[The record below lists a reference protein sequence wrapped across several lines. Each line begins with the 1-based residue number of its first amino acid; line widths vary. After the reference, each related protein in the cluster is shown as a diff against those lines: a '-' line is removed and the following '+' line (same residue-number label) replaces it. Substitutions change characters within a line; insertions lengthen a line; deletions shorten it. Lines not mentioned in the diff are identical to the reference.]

1 MASAVFGSK
10 LWRRILIGFV
20 VGLPLSV
27 LLLNEAGMTADRPA
41 GDVLS
46 NATLLVVVPILLL
59 VLAFFRF
66 KLWARVLVALA
77 LGVATG
83 LMWKEGAAA
92 LEPVGEIFFNLIKM
106 LIVPLILTTLVAGV
120 ASMGHPETMGRLGL
134 KAFGLYLVTTAF
146 AIMIG
151 LGFGVLF
158 EPGAGLSIAGVEPR
172 ITGGE
177 EAKSL
182 VDRLVDLIPTNP
194 VEALASADVLQIIL
208 FALFVGVGIV
218 VAGESGR
225 PLKDFFNSASEVML
239 QITRFV
245 MEVAPFGV
253 FALIAG
259 VAGEYGIEVL
269 ESLARLIIVVYAAC
283 LTHIV
288 IVYWGLIRFAAN
300 LPVIRFI
307 RGVVDAQAVAYS
319 TASSSG
325 TLPVTITVAR
335 DNLGVDKSTS
345 GFVLPLG
352 ATINMDG
359 TALYLGILAVFAAQ
373 IFGVDLS
380 IADYGAIVLTATLAS
395 IGSAGIPSASL
406 VLMGIVLSSVGFS
419 AEQIGIVL
427 GLIFGVDRV
436 MDMMRTLTNITG
448 DSTISV
454 LVSKSEGALDEV
466 TYRTP
471 AVR

>member
-1 MASAVFGSK
+1 MANSETK
-10 LWRRILIGFV
+10 RRLWLRLLIGIAA
-20 VGLPLSV
+20 GLPV
-27 LLLNEAGMTADRPA
+27 ALLLMNETGMIAGRPA
-41 GDVLS
+41 AAVAADAL
-46 NATLLVVVPILLL
+46 TLIAVPLLLL
-59 VLAFFRF
+59 VLTYFKL
-66 KLWARVLVALA
+66 KLWARVLIALA
-77 LGVATG
+77 LGIGFG
-83 LMWKEGAAA
+83 LLWQEGAIA
-92 LEPVGEIFFNLIKM
+92 LEPIGDIFINLIKM

-120 ASMGHPETMGRLGL
+120 ASMGHPATMGRLGL

-151 LGFGVLF
+151 LSFGVLF
-158 EPGAGLSIAGVEPR
+158 EPGVGLSIEGVEPR
-172 ITGGE
+172 AAAAEG
-177 EAKSL
+177 KSL
-182 VDRLVDLIPTNP
+182 VDRLVELVPTNP
-194 VEALASADVLQIIL
+194 VEALASANVLQIIL
-208 FALFVGVGIV
+208 FALLLGVGIV
-218 VAGESGR
+218 VAGEPGR
-225 PLKDFFNSASEVML
+225 PLKEFFHSASEVML
-239 QITRFV
+239 RITRFV

-253 FALIAG
+253 FALVG
-259 VAGEYGIEVL
+259 VVAATYGLDVL
-269 ESLARLIIVVYAAC
+269 ESLAKLILVVYAAC

-288 IVYWGLIRFAAN
+288 VVYWGLIRFVAN

-307 RGVVDAQAVAYS
+307 RGVFDAQAVAYS
-319 TASSSG
+319 TASSSA

-373 IFGVDLS
+373 IFNVDLS
-380 IADYGAIVLTATLAS
+380 MADYGAIVLTATLAS

-406 VLMGIVLSSVGFS
+406 VLMSIVLSSVGFS
-419 AEQIGIVL
+419 GEQIGIVL
-427 GLIFGVDRV
+427 AMIFGVDRV

-448 DSTISV
+448 DSMVSV
-454 LVSKSEGALDEV
+454 LVSKSENALDEE

>member
-1 MASAVFGSK
+1 MFKAWF
-10 LWRRILIGFV
+10 RI
-20 VGLPLSV
+20 
-27 LLLNEAGMTADRPA
+27 
-41 GDVLS
+41 
-46 NATLLVVVPILLL
+46 
-59 VLAFFRF
+59 
-66 KLWARVLVALA
+66 KLWARVLAALV
-77 LGVATG
+77 LGAATG
-83 LMWKEGAAA
+83 LIF
-92 LEPVGEIFFNLIKM
+92 GEQAGVLQPMGDIFINLIKM

-120 ASMGHPETMGRLGL
+120 ASMGNPETMGRLGL

-158 EPGAGLSIAGVEPR
+158 KPGAGISIEGVQARE
-172 ITGGE
+172 IGE
-177 EAKSL
+177 GAEVKSL
-182 VDRLVDLIPTNP
+182 VDRLVEMIPTNP
-194 VEALASADVLQIIL
+194 VEALATANVLQVII
-208 FALFVGVGIV
+208 FALLVGVGIV
-218 VAGESGR
+218 LARDRGR
-225 PLKDFFNSASEVML
+225 PLKEFFDSAADVVL
-239 QITRFV
+239 QITRIV
-245 MEVAPFGV
+245 MELAPFGV

-259 VAGEYGIEVL
+259 VAGTYGVEVL
-269 ESLARLIIVVYAAC
+269 ESLAKLIIVVYAAC

-288 IVYWGLIRFAAN
+288 IVYWGLIRFVAN
-300 LPVIRFI
+300 LPVVRFL

-319 TASSSG
+319 TASSSA

-373 IFGVDLS
+373 IFNVDLS
-380 IADYGAIVLTATLAS
+380 FADYGAIVLTATLVS

-427 GLIFGVDRV
+427 GLIWGVDRI

-448 DSTISV
+448 DVTVAV
-454 LVSKSEGALDEV
+454 LVSKSEGALDEE
-466 TYRTP
+466 TFRTP